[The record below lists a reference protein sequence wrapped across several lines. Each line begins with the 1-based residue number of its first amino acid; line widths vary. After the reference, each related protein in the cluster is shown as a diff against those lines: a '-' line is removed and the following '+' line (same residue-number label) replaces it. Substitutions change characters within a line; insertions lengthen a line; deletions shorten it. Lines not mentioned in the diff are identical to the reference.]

1 MVSTTAC
8 WALLLG
14 CVNSVASTPVG
25 CSGGG
30 KDGCSTPVGA
40 KWDRWD
46 MAGST
51 YAYCYA
57 GCHMEWFV
65 NNSAEHNL
73 SAYAGIVGVDHY
85 WTGQVRA
92 FVA

>member
-1 MVSTTAC
+1 
-8 WALLLG
+8 
-14 CVNSVASTPVG
+14 
-25 CSGGG
+25 
-30 KDGCSTPVGA
+30 
-40 KWDRWD
+40 

-57 GCHMEWFV
+57 GCHMDWFV
-65 NNSAEHNL
+65 NNSAEYNL

-85 WTGQVRA
+85 WTGQVCA